1 MKVVVVTLDEA
12 KTYLRVDTNEEDE
25 LITTLMNAAQKECM
39 DVARFDDETEFDSAG
54 DIAKIAVL
62 YTLATFYENREN
74 YDHTALTLRLRS
86 LLGGIRQEV
95 F

>member
-1 MKVVVVTLDEA
+1 MVVVTLDEA
-12 KTYLRVDTNEEDE
+12 KNYLRVDVDDEDE

-39 DVARFDDETEFDSAG
+39 DVARIEDESDFKSVG
-54 DIAKIAVL
+54 DIAKMAVL

-86 LLGGIRQEV
+86 LLHGIRQEA